1 MKRTLAF
8 TLAVIL
14 SLVAAFTTIS
24 AQAGFTGLSSEPA
37 QLATPAGPVVPV
49 ATEAYAEDAVHAYF
63 FYAND
68 CPHCHAALE
77 EVVYP
82 LETKWGDQL
91 EVRLLEIGTPEYY
104 EALMAVEAYFEV
116 PATSRSIPTL
126 VVGDQILI
134 GESEI
139 NDNFPGIVSDGIAAG
154 GISFPDIEGVD
165 PSILISV
172 EPANNGTVD
181 ETCDENE
188 GCEVVTPIYIAYFY
202 QTGCDVC
209 SRVEADL
216 NYLKSQYSQLM
227 VIEFNIYDSADLAAW
242 MTEQV
247 GFSGDF
253 QTPALFIGDYVLVDD
268 EILPESIIPILEE
281 YKESGTE
288 AYWLDYNASQGQ
300 QSVIDQ
306 FKNMGWL
313 TVVAAGLI
321 DGINPCAFATLIFF
335 VSYLTLS
342 GRKGKEVL
350 LVGGSFTVGVFIAY
364 FAVGLGLYQILD
376 LVGGTLDIISKV
388 VYGLTGVFCLV
399 LAVLSFID
407 YRKAKAGGTEDMM
420 LKLPETLRKRINA
433 TIRKGRGTKNYVIGA
448 FVAGLLVSLL
458 ELACTGQV
466 YLPTIIFVS
475 SIPELRLQAILYL
488 VIYNLLFIL
497 PLVVIFVLV
506 YFGTTSKDLTK
517 FLQERAA
524 LVKFLMAFVFIA
536 LGSWLLISLF
546 VG

>member
-1 MKRTLAF
+1 MKRKFAF
-8 TLAVIL
+8 TFAVLL
-14 SLVAAFTTIS
+14 SFVAAFTTMS
-24 AQAGFTGLSSEPA
+24 AQAGYTQDRLEPA
-37 QLATPAGPVVPV
+37 QLVTPAGPQAPE
-49 ATEAYAEDAVHAYF
+49 ATQAFAEDTVHAYF

-77 EVVYP
+77 EVIDP
-82 LETKWGDQL
+82 LEAEWGERLD
-91 EVRLLEIGTPEYY
+91 VRLLEIGAPENY
-104 EALMAVEAYFEV
+104 EALMAVEAHFEV
-116 PATSRSIPTL
+116 PAARRSIPTL
-126 VVGDQILI
+126 VVGERILI
-134 GESEI
+134 GKTEISEAFSEI
-139 NDNFPGIVSDGIAAG
+139 VSSGITAG
-154 GISFPDIEGVD
+154 GIDFPTIAGVD
-165 PSILISV
+165 PAALISSAPV
-172 EPANNGTVD
+172 DSGEVD
-181 ETCDENE
+181 ETCDTDES
-188 GCEVVTPIYIAYFY
+188 CVVSTPIFAAYFY
-202 QTGCDVC
+202 QTGCDEC
-209 SRVEADL
+209 SRVNADL
-216 NYLKSQYSQLM
+216 NYLKSKYPQLQ
-227 VIEFNIYDSADLAAW
+227 VVAFNIYDHADLAVW

-247 GFSGDF
+247 GYAGDF
-253 QTPALFIGDYVLVDD
+253 HTPALFIGDSLLVGD
-268 EILPESIIPILEE
+268 EILPEAIEPILET
-281 YKESGTE
+281 YQDSGAE
-288 AYWLDYNASQGQ
+288 AFWLDYSPDLGQ
-300 QSVIDQ
+300 QPIVDR

-350 LVGGSFTVGVFIAY
+350 LVGGAFTLGVFIAY
-364 FAVGLGLYQILD
+364 LAVGLGLYQLLD
-376 LVGGTLDIISKV
+376 LVGGTLEIISKV

-407 YRKAKAGGTEDMM
+407 YRKAKAGGTSDMM
-420 LKLPETLRKRINA
+420 LKLPEPLRKRINA
-433 TIRKGRGTKNYVIGA
+433 TIRKGRGTGNYVVGA
-448 FVAGLLVSLL
+448 FVAGMLVSLL

-475 SIPELRLQAILYL
+475 SIPEMRLQAIFYL

-524 LVKFLMAFVFIA
+524 LVKFLMGLLFIA

-546 VG
+546 AG

>member
-37 QLATPAGPVVPV
+37 QFATPAGPAVSV
-49 ATEAYAEDAVHAYF
+49 ATEAYAEDAVHAYY

-68 CPHCHAALE
+68 CPHCHTALE

-104 EALMAVEAYFEV
+104 EALIAVEAHFEV
-116 PATSRSIPTL
+116 PAASRSIPTL

-154 GISFPDIEGVD
+154 GITFPDIEGVD

-172 EPANNGTVD
+172 EPVNNGTGD

-188 GCEVVTPIYIAYFY
+188 GCEVVTPIYVVYFY

-216 NYLKSQYSQLM
+216 NYLKSQYPQLM

-253 QTPALFIGDYVLVDD
+253 QTPALFIGDYVLVGD
-268 EILPESIIPILEE
+268 EILPESIIPILDE
-281 YKESGTE
+281 YKDGGTE

-300 QSVIDQ
+300 QSVVDQ

-420 LKLPETLRKRINA
+420 LKLPEPLRKRINA
-433 TIRKGRGTKNYVIGA
+433 TIRKGRSAQNYIIGA

>member
-24 AQAGFTGLSSEPA
+24 AQAGFTRQNSELA
-37 QLATPAGPVVPV
+37 QLATPAGPGVPV
-49 ATEAYAEDAVHAYF
+49 APQVFAEDAVHAYF
-63 FYAND
+63 FYAHD
-68 CPHCHAALE
+68 CPHCHATLE
-77 EVVYP
+77 DVIYP
-82 LETKWGDQL
+82 LDEEWGDRL
-91 EVRLLEIGTPEYY
+91 DVRLLEIGTPAYY
-104 EALMAVEAYFEV
+104 EALMAVESYFQV
-116 PATSRSIPTL
+116 PAAKRSIPTL
-126 VVGDQILI
+126 VVDDQILI

-139 NDNFPGIVSDGIAAG
+139 SDSFPTIVSEGVAAG
-154 GISFPDIEGVD
+154 GIAFPGIDGVD
-165 PSILISV
+165 PTALVSV
-172 EPANNGTVD
+172 EPVQDGPFD
-181 ETCDENE
+181 ETCGADES
-188 GCEVVTPIYIAYFY
+188 CEVTTPIYAAYFY

-209 SRVEADL
+209 SRVNADL
-216 NYLKSQYSQLM
+216 NYLKTQYPQLQ
-227 VIEFNIYDSADLAAW
+227 VVEFNIYDSADLAAW
-242 MTEQV
+242 MTEQIDYIG
-247 GFSGDF
+247 GFH
-253 QTPALFIGDYVLVDD
+253 TPALFIGDYVLVSE
-268 EILPESIIPILEE
+268 EILPDTTIPILEE
-281 YKESGTE
+281 YQDSGSDAT
-288 AYWLDYNASQGQ
+288 WLNYSSDQGQ

-350 LVGGSFTVGVFIAY
+350 LVGGGFTLGVFIAY
-364 FAVGLGLYQILD
+364 LVVGLGLYQLLD
-376 LVGGTLDIISKV
+376 LVGGTLDIISKI
-388 VYGLTGVFCLV
+388 VYGLTGVFCLA

-407 YRKAKAGGTEDMM
+407 YRKAKENGTSDML
-420 LKLPETLRKRINA
+420 LKLPEPLRKRINA
-433 TIRKGRGTKNYVIGA
+433 TIRKGRGTQNYVIGA
-448 FVAGLLVSLL
+448 FVAGMLVSLL

-475 SIPELRLQAILYL
+475 SIPEMRLQAILYL
-488 VIYNLLFIL
+488 VLYNLLFIL

-506 YFGTTSKDLTK
+506 YYGTTSKDLTK

-524 LVKFLMAFVFIA
+524 LVKLLMTFVFVA

-546 VG
+546 TG

>member
-1 MKRTLAF
+1 M
-8 TLAVIL
+8 
-14 SLVAAFTTIS
+14 
-24 AQAGFTGLSSEPA
+24 
-37 QLATPAGPVVPV
+37 
-49 ATEAYAEDAVHAYF
+49 
-63 FYAND
+63 
-68 CPHCHAALE
+68 
-77 EVVYP
+77 VYP

-126 VVGDQILI
+126 VVGDQIMI

-139 NDNFPGIVSDGIAAG
+139 NDIFPGIVSDGIAAG

-335 VSYLTLS
+335 VLTDIE
-342 GRKGKEVL
+342 RPKGE
-350 LVGGSFTVGVFIAY
+350 GSPAGWWF
-364 FAVGLGLYQILD
+364 
-376 LVGGTLDIISKV
+376 
-388 VYGLTGVFCLV
+388 VYGGRFYRLFRCWFGFISDSGPGGRHTGYHLQ
-399 LAVLSFID
+399 
-407 YRKAKAGGTEDMM
+407 GGIWPDGCF
-420 LKLPETLRKRINA
+420 LPGF
-433 TIRKGRGTKNYVIGA
+433 GRA
-448 FVAGLLVSLL
+448 EFH
-458 ELACTGQV
+458 
-466 YLPTIIFVS
+466 
-475 SIPELRLQAILYL
+475 
-488 VIYNLLFIL
+488 
-497 PLVVIFVLV
+497 
-506 YFGTTSKDLTK
+506 
-517 FLQERAA
+517 
-524 LVKFLMAFVFIA
+524 
-536 LGSWLLISLF
+536 
-546 VG
+546 

>member
-37 QLATPAGPVVPV
+37 QLATPAGPVVPA

-82 LETKWGDQL
+82 LEAKWGDKL

-104 EALMAVEAYFEV
+104 EALMAVETHFEV
-116 PATSRSIPTL
+116 PAANRSIPTL

-154 GISFPDIEGVD
+154 GLAFPEITGVD

-172 EPANNGTVD
+172 EPVNNGTVD

-188 GCEVVTPIYIAYFY
+188 GCEVVTPIYAAYFY

-209 SRVEADL
+209 SRVNADL
-216 NYLKSQYSQLM
+216 NYLKSQYSQLL
-227 VIEFNIYDSADLAAW
+227 VIEFNIYDSFDLATW
-242 MTEQV
+242 MTDQI
-247 GFSGDF
+247 GYTGDF
-253 QTPALFIGDYVLVDD
+253 HTPALFIGDHVLVGD
-268 EILPESIIPILEE
+268 EILPDAIIPILEE
-281 YKESGTE
+281 YKDSGAE
-288 AYWLDYNASQGQ
+288 AYWLDYNASQDQ
-300 QSVIDQ
+300 QPVVDQ

-342 GRKGKEVL
+342 GRRGKEVL
-350 LVGGSFTVGVFIAY
+350 LVGGSFTVGVFVAY

-376 LVGGTLDIISKV
+376 LIGGTLDIISKV

-407 YRKAKAGGTEDMM
+407 YRKAKAGGTSDMM
-420 LKLPETLRKRINA
+420 LKLPEPLRKRINA
-433 TIRKGRGTKNYVIGA
+433 TIRKGRGTQNYVIGA

-506 YFGTTSKDLTK
+506 YYGTTSKDLTK
-517 FLQERAA
+517 FLEERAA
-524 LVKFLMAFVFIA
+524 LVKILMAFVFIA